1 MGLKTRRLIGAT
13 PAFRD
18 TQQCRTL
25 RAAGTIRLVRLA
37 DDEASADAPIDYTVD
52 DEETRNSGT
61 EIYFLPLP
69 NADTFN

>member
-1 MGLKTRRLIGAT
+1 MGLKTRCLIGAT
-13 PAFRD
+13 PGFWH
-18 TQQCRTL
+18 QQCKAL
-25 RAAGTIRLVRLA
+25 RAA
-37 DDEASADAPIDYTVD
+37 DETTVDAPIDYTVD

>member
-1 MGLKTRRLIGAT
+1 MGLKTRRLIMAT
-13 PAFRD
+13 PGFW
-18 TQQCRTL
+18 
-25 RAAGTIRLVRLA
+25 
-37 DDEASADAPIDYTVD
+37 PIDYTVD

>member
-1 MGLKTRRLIGAT
+1 MGLKTRRLVRTTSAYRH
-13 PAFRD
+13 A
-18 TQQCRTL
+18 QKCKTL

-37 DDEASADAPIDYTVD
+37 AQEAAADVPIDYLVG

-69 NADTFN
+69 KVDTFN